1 VSKPLTFPYTCW
13 LMRAPLAFLLP
24 AFLVLSACVGS
35 PPQKELDRAQ
45 GAIDAARAAGAEVYA
60 RESFTAATSA
70 LQQANDAVAQSD
82 NRLALTRAL
91 DAYDRAQE
99 AARGA
104 ADGKARVRSE
114 AEAALTAATAAVH
127 RLNTRVTVESS
138 RVPKGELPAARKAHA
153 AAEAE
158 LQKARASLSTGAYLE
173 ARDAARA
180 LTAEIN
186 ERFRALDAAA
196 PKTAKPTRRRS

>member
-1 VSKPLTFPYTCW
+1 
-13 LMRAPLAFLLP
+13 MRAPLAFLLP
-24 AFLVLSACVGS
+24 VFLVLSACTGS

-60 RESFTAATSA
+60 RESFAAATSA
-70 LQQANDAVAQSD
+70 LQQANDAVAQSEY
-82 NRLALTRAL
+82 RLALTRAL

-114 AEAALTAATAAVH
+114 AEGALTAATAAVQ
-127 RLNTRVTVESS
+127 RLKTRVTAESS
-138 RVPKGELPAARKAHA
+138 RVPKGELPAAQKAHA

-158 LQKARASLSTGAYLE
+158 LQKARAALNTGAYFE
-173 ARDAARA
+173 ARDTARA

-196 PKTAKPTRRRS
+196 PAKTAKPTRRRR

>member
-1 VSKPLTFPYTCW
+1 
-13 LMRAPLAFLLP
+13 MRVPLAFLLP
-24 AFLVLSACVGS
+24 VFLVLSACAGS
-35 PPQKELDRAQ
+35 PPQKELDRAH

-70 LQQANDAVAQSD
+70 YQQANDAVAQSD
-82 NRLALTRAL
+82 YRLALTRAL

-104 ADGKARVRSE
+104 ADGKARARSE
-114 AEAALTAATAAVH
+114 AEAALTAASAAVR
-127 RLNTRVTVESS
+127 RLNTRVTTESS

-158 LQKARASLSTGAYLE
+158 LQKARASFSTGDYLD

-186 ERFRALDAAA
+186 KRFQALDAPAA
-196 PKTAKPTRRRS
+196 AKPTKPARRKY

>member
-1 VSKPLTFPYTCW
+1 
-13 LMRAPLAFLLP
+13 MRAPFALLLP
-24 AFLVLSACVGS
+24 LVLFLSACAG

-82 NRLALTRAL
+82 YRLALTRAL

-114 AEAALTAATAAVH
+114 AEAAITAATAAVH
-127 RLNTRVTVESS
+127 RLNTRVTVEAS
-138 RVPKGELPAARKAHA
+138 RVPKGELPDARKAHA
-153 AAEAE
+153 AAEAA
-158 LQKARASLSTGAYLE
+158 LQEARTSLNTGAYLE

-186 ERFRALDAAA
+186 KQLLALDAAA
-196 PKTAKPTRRRS
+196 APKTTKPGRRRR

>member
-1 VSKPLTFPYTCW
+1 
-13 LMRAPLAFLLP
+13 MRAPLAFLLP
-24 AFLVLSACVGS
+24 VFLVLSACAG

-60 RESFTAATSA
+60 RESFAAATSA

-82 NRLALTRAL
+82 HRLALTRAL

-104 ADGKARVRSE
+104 ADGKARARSE
-114 AEAALTAATAAVH
+114 AEAAITAATAAVR

-138 RVPKGELPAARKAHA
+138 RVPKGELPNARKAHA

-173 ARDAARA
+173 ARDTARA

-186 ERFRALDAAA
+186 QRFRALDAAA
-196 PKTAKPTRRRS
+196 VPKTAKPARRRR